1 MAKVFR
7 NSRAAQPVQTESSAD
22 ELKTGIEYVRA
33 LGDDGHSL
41 ASHIDPSPVP
51 SFTSIESSH
60 NGHDVGSASAAN
72 VPRMLARVGDRF
84 RYRVSTTA
92 SRKST
97 GGLEVRLVSGKPL
110 PKFMKVDMDAVP
122 SGTGARL
129 EKRVVEF
136 FGTPA
141 AGDVGA
147 FDMGVYERVSG
158 ECVGRV
164 VVEVVERKSG

>member
-1 MAKVFR
+1 
-7 NSRAAQPVQTESSAD
+7 
-22 ELKTGIEYVRA
+22 
-33 LGDDGHSL
+33 
-41 ASHIDPSPVP
+41 
-51 SFTSIESSH
+51 
-60 NGHDVGSASAAN
+60 
-72 VPRMLARVGDRF
+72 MLARVGDRF

-122 SGTGARL
+122 SGTGARV